1 MAVYP
6 GSTYLDHSSKA
17 YSFINNFLSDLGRTL
32 SFSGASNFFACQLF
46 NMALIFAGA
55 VFVLFFIQL
64 KNVFQDT
71 RGMKNLSLVGSVF
84 GIFGGFCL
92 VGVGLT
98 PSDLY
103 LDLHII
109 FANWLFRFFF
119 PTAFCYS
126 WVIYNSAEF
135 ENKFALGYLVFSISI
150 LAYIFIS
157 ELGPDPKMSQFALTL
172 QVVSQK
178 IILVIFMAAI
188 YIQTI
193 GLKRINQ

>member
-1 MAVYP
+1 
-6 GSTYLDHSSKA
+6 
-17 YSFINNFLSDLGRTL
+17 
-32 SFSGASNFFACQLF
+32 
-46 NMALIFAGA
+46 MALILTGT

-64 KNVFQDT
+64 KNVFQGSRIKT
-71 RGMKNLSLVGSVF
+71 LSIIGSVF
-84 GIFGGFCL
+84 GVLGGFCL
-92 VGVGLT
+92 AGVGLT

-126 WVIYNSAEF
+126 LVIYISDEF
-135 ENKFALGYLVFSISI
+135 ENNYALGYLVFSISI

-157 ELGPDPKMSQFALTL
+157 ELGPDPKISQFALTL

-178 IILVIFMAAI
+178 IILMIFMAAI
-188 YIQTI
+188 YIQAI
-193 GLKRINQ
+193 GLKRLQQ